1 MGNRTTCFE
10 TQNDYRNAAKL
21 LRQFDGRKQK
31 GKNFNAEKYDD
42 SPFSKE
48 GHSGRYASTSDS
60 EFDENL
66 FEIQPLKD
74 PAVIRIES
82 DRTEG
87 KPCDVE
93 SIESAALSSNASDFT
108 SPREND
114 GPESPALSLC
124 HSEAPSYNDNSEPPT
139 LVVESLTPKERT
151 RKTVSF
157 AQFAQIL
164 ESLGGND
171 EVFITTPHNLEGN
184 SYAPTPSHFGI
195 VTPSMNQTPISVRS
209 VGFLPST
216 PSLEQLYLDN
226 HEAAKSNFY
235 TQTGRTVT
243 RGSINAKYDTPQ
255 IDQMMYIK
263 PSPSDTAALEVPAS
277 VRSVGPLPPTPI
289 LDDMFLDADPE
300 PSLATSYGSEPKP
313 NVLWG
318 MPESDTDSDD
328 ESDEYAPQQETD
340 AEDSSCDASD
350 SETSVSSIGGDDFCA
365 SKAWFTTEKPDS
377 PSFLSYSS
385 FGGGE
390 MS

>member
-10 TQNDYRNAAKL
+10 TQDDYRNAAKL

-31 GKNFNAEKYDD
+31 
-42 SPFSKE
+42 
-48 GHSGRYASTSDS
+48 
-60 EFDENL
+60 
-66 FEIQPLKD
+66 
-74 PAVIRIES
+74 

-108 SPREND
+108 SPRENEA
-114 GPESPALSLC
+114 PESPALSLC

-139 LVVESLTPKERT
+139 LVVESISPKERT

-184 SYAPTPSHFGI
+184 SYAAAPSHVGL
-195 VTPSMNQTPISVRS
+195 VTPSMAQTPLSIRS

-216 PSLEQLYLDN
+216 PSLDQIYLDN
-226 HEAAKSNFY
+226 HEAVKSNFY
-235 TQTGRTVT
+235 TQTGRVATK
-243 RGSINAKYDTPQ
+243 GSINAKYDSPQ

-263 PSPSDTAALEVPAS
+263 PSPSDTAALEIPAS

-289 LDDMFLDADPE
+289 LNDMFLDADPE
-300 PSLATSYGSEPKP
+300 PSQATSYGSEPRP

-318 MPESDTDSDD
+318 MPESDTESDD

-340 AEDSSCDASD
+340 AEDCGSCDASD

-365 SKAWFTTEKPDS
+365 SKAWFTTEKPDT